1 MEQKQMKGVDGVQM
15 KMSIA
20 TIDIYLEDLNLWR
33 QSYLAWFNN
42 LRQIYIGIY
51 SGKTGRRKRR

>member
-1 MEQKQMKGVDGVQM
+1 MKGIDGVQM

-51 SGKTGRRKRR
+51 SGKTGRRKRT